1 MLESDL
7 PSSEKDVSRLA
18 AEANVLLIGGTQ
30 STSVALEFV
39 TYQLLARLPI
49 AERLREEISLVA
61 PDPKALP
68 SWREL
73 EKLPYFSAVILETL
87 RLIYGSPGRLSRIA
101 TDQDLYFS
109 HTLTA
114 KSGKKQVEYI
124 IPKGYAIGMS
134 AFITHMD
141 EAIFPS
147 PKAFD
152 PERWMGRKGEVDRT
166 LERYLL
172 TFSRGSRNC
181 VGMQ

>member
-7 PSSEKDVSRLA
+7 PPNEKQISRLA

-39 TYQLLARLPI
+39 TYQLLARVPI
-49 AERLREEISLVA
+49 AERLRKEISLAA
-61 PDPKALP
+61 PDPKELP

-109 HTLTA
+109 GTA
-114 KSGKKQVEYI
+114 TTISGKKEVAYV

-134 AFITHMD
+134 AFITHTD

-147 PKAFD
+147 PNAFD
-152 PERWMGRKGEVDRT
+152 PERWLDGKGEVDRT